1 MSDRNPWRLP
11 PSKMICHLFCAGN
24 DFDFGWCCCVQGGLR
39 SKCFILTLSV
49 HLAVPPT
56 PIAPPQLV
64 RSGSTYL
71 IIQLNTNSIV
81 GDGPVIRREIQYRA
95 SHSMLTETH
104 GVGSLTYKV
113 WHLEPDTEYR
123 ISVLLTRPGEGG
135 TGAPGPPLISRT
147 KCAGESGRDSNLF
160 SRFKV
165 ASIKKD
171 CDEIL

>member
-1 MSDRNPWRLP
+1 MSHIAPTQF
-11 PSKMICHLFCAGN
+11 SKLHSNTLMIFL
-24 DFDFGWCCCVQGGLR
+24 
-39 SKCFILTLSV
+39 I
-49 HLAVPPT
+49 AVPPT
-56 PIAPPQLV
+56 PIAPPQLL
-64 RSGSTYL
+64 RAGPTYL

-95 SHSMLTETH
+95 SQSMWTETH

-147 KCAGESGRDSNLF
+147 KCAGESHQALNPCTEIRDLDLNREAVFEISSDTGTNL
-160 SRFKV
+160 
-165 ASIKKD
+165 IGWN
-171 CDEIL
+171 